1 MPKGQCRQGQCRLCD
16 AESDLQLSHILPAFI
31 FRWVR
36 ETSAGGYLRL
46 GMAPNRRVQDG
57 LKRYWLCAV
66 CEGLLSRFETAFA
79 EKLFY
84 PYVKG
89 SSRITYED
97 WLLRFCVSVS
107 WRVLRFY
114 KEETQLDKNYGP
126 EALERIAEADTTW
139 RRFLLGQLP
148 HPGRFQQ
155 HIIPFEA
162 IASISNPKVDL
173 SPNLN
178 RYLMR
183 TIDMDLCRSKT
194 TNFVYCKLPRFAI
207 LGFIHDER
215 PNQWQGTKVRLKQG
229 RIEPQRYK
237 LPFVFFEYLNGKA
250 RRETEL
256 SAGISPRQLEK
267 IEQTFRANV
276 EKFVGSDAF
285 VAMQNDIEMFGDDA
299 FIQCQTDSSPDP

>member
-1 MPKGQCRQGQCRLCD
+1 MPKGRCRLCHT
-16 AESDLQLSHILPAFI
+16 EGDLQLSHILPAFI

-46 GMAPNRRVQDG
+46 GMTPNLRVQDG
-57 LKRYWLCAV
+57 LKHYWLCAV
-66 CEGLLSRFETAFA
+66 CEGLLSRSETAFA

-84 PYVKG
+84 PYVQG
-89 SSRITYED
+89 SFSRILYED

-114 KEETQLDKNYGP
+114 QEETQLDQTYSP
-126 EALERIAEADTTW
+126 ETLGRIAEAETTW
-139 RRFLLGQLP
+139 RTFLLGQRP
-148 HPGRFQQ
+148 NPGRFQQ
-155 HIIPFEA
+155 YIIPFDA
-162 IASISNPKVDL
+162 IESTSISKGDL

-183 TIDMDLCRSKT
+183 TIDMDLCRNNR
-194 TNFVYCKLPRFAI
+194 TNFVYCKLPRFVI

-215 PNQWQGTKVRLKQG
+215 PNLWQDAKVRLKQG
-229 RIEPQRYK
+229 RIEPQRYR
-237 LPFVFFEYLNGKA
+237 LPLKFFEYLNGKA

-256 SAGISPRQLEK
+256 SASISPRQLEK
-267 IEQTFRANV
+267 IEKSFQENAK
-276 EKFVGSDAF
+276 KFVGSDAF

-299 FIQCQTDSSPDP
+299 FSHREGDSKQSP